1 MKQIYIFLSFF
12 WIALSYGQWQ
22 KSIISNTNGD
32 GAFGILEKDLNNDG
46 ILDLMGAAA
55 DANTLSYFI
64 NDGAGHFT
72 QTIITNN
79 FTGANSIDAADFDN
93 DGDIDFAA
101 CGSDELAWFE
111 NNNGTFIKHSI
122 ATGLNNPIQV
132 RVSDVGTL
140 FNPATPDGDIDI
152 GILRSGDNTVTLY
165 MNDGN
170 NSFSNLTII
179 SINTPKY
186 LHGGNFNSDNTED
199 ILVSSYGNNQI
210 VWYKIGSFGFVQG
223 GTVVSNFNG
232 AYGCEGGDI
241 DLDGDDD
248 VIATAFLDN
257 EVAWFENTDGT
268 GTNFTKHTIDT
279 NLPGASYIHWL
290 DIDSD
295 GDKDIVATGYGTTS
309 GSTVTGSQIVI
320 YYNDGSQNFTKTVID
335 DTSMGPANFSVQDF
349 TGDNNYDIAVAASA
363 SGEFILLSQS
373 SGSVEETNNN
383 LVKVYPNPASDLL
396 NIETDLNFSQI
407 MVFDITGRK
416 VLTTNRKHIDLASF
430 KTGYYLVKVLFD
442 KHRTVTKKILIIR

>member
-12 WIALSYGQWQ
+12 WIAVSFGQWQ
-22 KSIISNTNGD
+22 KSIISNTNAD
-32 GAFGILEKDLNNDG
+32 GAYGILEKDLNNDG
-46 ILDLMGAAA
+46 VLDLMGAAA
-55 DANTLSYFI
+55 DANTLAYFI

-72 QTIITNN
+72 RTIIANN
-79 FTGANSIDAADFDN
+79 FTGARSIDAADFDD
-93 DGDIDFAA
+93 DGDLDFAA

-111 NNNGTFIKHSI
+111 NDNGNFIKHSV
-122 ATGLNNPIQV
+122 ATGLNNPTQV
-132 RVSDVGTL
+132 RVSDVGTFL
-140 FNPATPDGDIDI
+140 DPATPDGDMDI
-152 GILRSGDNTVTLY
+152 GILKTGDNAVTLY

-170 NSFSNLTII
+170 NTFTNLNII

-186 LHGGNFNSDNTED
+186 LHGGDFDSNNTDD

-223 GTVVSNFNG
+223 GTVVSNFSG
-232 AYGCEGGDI
+232 AFGCEGGDI

-248 VIATAFLDN
+248 VIATAFLAN

-268 GTNFTKHTIDT
+268 GGNFTKHTIDT

-335 DTSMGPANFSVQDF
+335 NTSMGPANFSVQDF
-349 TGDNNYDIAVAASA
+349 NGNGDYDVAVAAGVSD
-363 SGEFILLSQS
+363 EFVLLSQS
-373 SGSVEETNNN
+373 NGGVDEVTGS
-383 LVKVYPNPASDLL
+383 LLKVFPNPASDFL
-396 NIETDLNFSQI
+396 NIEADSEITQI
-407 MVFDITGRK
+407 SVFDITGRK
-416 VLTTNRKHIDLASF
+416 VLTTKQHHIGLDSF
-430 KTGYYLVKVLFD
+430 KTGYYLVKVRLGQQ
-442 KHRTVTKKILIIR
+442 TITKKILVIR